1 MAGGIVR
8 RLRGRHQCQQQRP
21 VVQRGRS
28 VHLVGP
34 RIWLARSLNA
44 APSQPLQGRFI
55 SYGEEVHWL
64 HLNQGASEQRLLRRR
79 QSLTRAQCLHDS
91 LSIVWVYMTAPAKSG
106 GGRLPRAERTYHG
119 SNNRYQRGGQP
130 PVSVSRQTPGCCHVS
145 ESRHCADRGSIDGRV
160 GCWIARPAVGRAEPN
175 VDHLH
180 ARSIAWHRR
189 QSAGRSWQADHGG
202 SEGARPACNP
212 TADPDQCRRS
222 LSNSRGERR
231 GGQGQDQRDHLRPVR
246 GVIRSDPLT
255 QAKRYASLG

>member
-1 MAGGIVR
+1 MPA
-8 RLRGRHQCQQQRP
+8 
-21 VVQRGRS
+21 
-28 VHLVGP
+28 
-34 RIWLARSLNA
+34 A
-44 APSQPLQGRFI
+44 APSRSTRAFGSPGRAPDLARAFAQRSAQPTFAGA
-55 SYGEEVHWL
+55 VH
-64 HLNQGASEQRLLRRR
+64 QLRRR
-79 QSLTRAQCLHDS
+79 SSLASPQPRRKRATSASPAQSLTRAQCLHDS
-91 LSIVWVYMTAPAKSG
+91 LSIVWVYMTAPAKNG

-130 PVSVSRQTPGCCHVS
+130 PVGVSRQTPGCCHVS
-145 ESRHCADRGSIDGRV
+145 ESLHCADRCSIDGRV

-255 QAKRYASLG
+255 RAKRYASLG